1 MPENKSMRHD
11 ERKLSRLGC
20 ILIFTLTASLAT
32 EAQSLRVPAEWESH
46 AATWM
51 QWPGPFEA
59 QMRPEFAE
67 IIRVIQ
73 AYEPMHL
80 LTSTDAEKVAAQQF
94 LADRGVPSDRLRW
107 HVVPVDNSWM
117 RDNGPIY
124 LTENGETRIQNWRFD
139 AWGGN
144 FGAFIP
150 WRNDNAIPAY
160 VGDFLGLEVEN
171 RQDYVLEKGNL
182 EFNGAGTL
190 VLNWDCQD
198 DRNPGLSR
206 AEHEA
211 ILTEAFGLSRII
223 WAYGHYPEDGTTGH
237 IDGTARFID
246 EDTIAIAD
254 YGSSIENDLAAA
266 CEAAGLEVVWYPG
279 DPNWLVGNGFVAGV
293 SSGNAV
299 TDADLESRLE
309 SYFPGRDVH
318 MIDVSSLA
326 QSGGGI
332 HCVTNDQP
340 AVTSQL
346 FGDDFETGDVSRW
359 SGSF

>member
-1 MPENKSMRHD
+1 MFENKNTRQNKRTLISA
-11 ERKLSRLGC
+11 GF
-20 ILIFTLTASLAT
+20 ILILTLTATLAA
-32 EAQSLRVPAEWESH
+32 EAQPVRVPAEWEPH

-51 QWPGPFEA
+51 QWPGPWEA

-80 LTSTDAEKVAAQQF
+80 LTSTQAEKSAAQQF
-94 LADRGVPSDRLRW
+94 LANRGVPSGNLTW

-117 RDNGPIY
+117 RDNGPVY
-124 LTENGETRIQNWRFD
+124 VTQDGETWIQNWRFD

-144 FGAFIP
+144 FGAEIP
-150 WRNDNAIPAY
+150 WRNDNDIPGY
-160 VGDFLGLEVEN
+160 VGDYLDLEVEN

-190 VLNWDCQD
+190 VLNWDCQN
-198 DRNPGLSR
+198 DRNPGLSQ
-206 AEHEA
+206 AEHEE
-211 ILTEAFGLSRII
+211 ILTEAFGLNRII

-246 EDTIAIAD
+246 ENTIAIAD
-254 YGSSIENDLAAA
+254 YGSSIEIDLAAA
-266 CEAAGLEVVWYPG
+266 CQAAGLEVVWYPG

-293 SSGNAV
+293 SSGNAT
-299 TDADLESRLE
+299 TDADLKSRLE

-326 QSGGGI
+326 ESGGGI

-340 AVTSQL
+340 AVTAL
-346 FGDDFETGDVSRW
+346 FGDDFETGDTSRW
-359 SGSF
+359 SSSF